1 MEQENQNYK
10 TYKFFPCVL
19 DPFWIQNDECL
30 RVYKRPLEQII
41 ENIKCQDKTT
51 KPNVVTDKS
60 LSDVFQTN

>member
-1 MEQENQNYK
+1 MLGTEK
-10 TYKFFPCVL
+10 WWMFKG
-19 DPFWIQNDECL
+19 
-30 RVYKRPLEQII
+30 YKRPLEQII